1 MGRIFIG
8 ILGLYFLIIIIK
20 NKYFSAFN
28 FRARLLSLVSFFYC
42 IKQPREELYSKEVK
56 PVFLT
61 Q

>member
-1 MGRIFIG
+1 MDRIFIG
-8 ILGLYFLIIIIK
+8 ILGLYFLIIK
-20 NKYFSAFN
+20 NKHFSAFN
-28 FRARLLSLVSFFYC
+28 FRARLLSLVSFSYC